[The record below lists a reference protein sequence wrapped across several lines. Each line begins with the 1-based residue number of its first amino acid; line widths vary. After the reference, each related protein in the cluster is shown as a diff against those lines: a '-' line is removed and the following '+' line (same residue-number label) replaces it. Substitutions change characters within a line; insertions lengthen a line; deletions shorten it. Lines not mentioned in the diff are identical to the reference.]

1 MPRLYIEDIEKELSR
16 GKFRPIYIIVGAEHH
31 LVFEAL
37 SLVRKAVEDA
47 GADPLSFQSIPGR
60 EVRAEAVIAS
70 LRTVPMLG
78 GRPLVILREG
88 ESIPK
93 DATEVL
99 ASYMEKPVESSTLVI
114 VAEKLDGRTKFMQ
127 SAAKNGA
134 VIECKPLYLDK
145 VPGWI
150 ARETRRKGR
159 QIAQAA
165 AEFMANM
172 IGTDL
177 GQLSEAIDRVILYVG
192 EKKIVELKD
201 VEQAV
206 AETHQHTVFEMT
218 DAVGQRNWPKAFA
231 FLTNILENGQSP
243 VLVLGMLARHFRIL
257 SKAKEAA
264 GRVAEGELAKYL
276 GVHPYY
282 ARGYLAQSRN
292 FSAGEL
298 RKAFRLLHRCDREL
312 KSSRIPKE
320 RVLERALLE
329 LMGQKGAAPRRGGA
343 VQDDLRR

>member
-1 MPRLYIEDIEKELSR
+1 EDIEKEV
-16 GKFRPIYIIVGAEHH
+16 GKGKIRPIYIIVGAEHH
-31 LVFEAL
+31 LALEAL
-37 SLVRKAVEDA
+37 SVVRKAVEDA
-47 GADPLSFQSIPGR
+47 GADPISFQSVPGR
-60 EVRAEAVIAS
+60 EVRAEAVISS

-93 DATEVL
+93 DAMEAL

-127 SAAKNGA
+127 AAAKNGA
-134 VIECKPLYLDK
+134 VIECRPLYLDK
-145 VPGWI
+145 VPPWI
-150 ARETRRKGR
+150 SRETRRKGR

-172 IGTDL
+172 VGADL

-192 EKKIVELKD
+192 DKKIIELKD

-206 AETHQHTVFEMT
+206 AETHQHTIFEMT

-231 FLTNILENGQSP
+231 FLTNILENGEPP
-243 VLVLGMLARHFRIL
+243 VLVLGMLSRHFRIL

-264 GRVAEGELAKYL
+264 GRVADGELAKYL

-282 ARGYLAQSRN
+282 ARNYLAQSRN

-298 RKAFRLLHRCDREL
+298 RRAFRLLHRCDREL
-312 KSSRIPKE
+312 KSSRIPKG
-320 RVLERALLE
+320 RVLERVLLE
-329 LMGQKGAAPRRGGA
+329 LMGQKGAAPKRGGA
-343 VQDDLRR
+343 V